1 MGSKCS
7 KPEVAFDAA
16 KNRKW
21 VLKRRPAAEIRHGDL
36 LLEVED
42 KPTCGEG
49 QVVVRN
55 ELISIDPTHRIW
67 MSDRPQYMPPVE
79 LGEVMRAGSYAEVV
93 ESKFEGLKPGDK
105 VFAMGGVQDYAVAPG
120 ETLSKMDPNIK
131 PEDAMSAFSV
141 IIGLTAYHG
150 MMKICQPKAG
160 ETVVVS
166 GAAGAVGSMA
176 GQMAKIAGAR
186 VIGVVGS
193 ASKAK
198 WITEDLGFDGAI
210 NYKRDDIAA
219 KLKELA
225 PGGVDCYFDNTGGPV
240 SDEVYLSFNNS
251 ARMALCGLIDAY
263 NKKDIPGP
271 RSYSMILMRRVK
283 VQGFICTD
291 HMDEMPE
298 MLEYMGKHVAAGEIK
313 YNVDVR
319 EGLDN
324 YIEVVNLLFS
334 GGNNGKL
341 CLKP

>member
-1 MGSKCS
+1 MVVKSS

-16 KNRKW
+16 KNRKM
-21 VLKRRPAAEIRHGDL
+21 VLKRRPEGEIREGDL
-36 LLEVED
+36 EVEVED

-55 ELISIDPTHRIW
+55 ELISIDPTHRGW
-67 MSDRPQYMPPVE
+67 MSDIPSYMPPVQ
-79 LGEVMRAGSYAEVV
+79 LGEAMRAGSYAEVV

-105 VFAMGGVQDYAVAPG
+105 VYAFGGVQDYAVAPG
-120 ETLSKMDPNIK
+120 ESLSKMDPGIK
-131 PEDAMSAFSV
+131 PEDALSAFSA

-150 MMKICQPKAG
+150 MLKICQPKAG

-176 GQMAKIAGAR
+176 GQMAKLAGAR
-186 VIGVVGS
+186 VIGVVGT
-193 ASKAK
+193 AAKAK

-210 NYKRDDIAA
+210 NYKSDDIAA

-225 PGGVDCYFDNTGGPV
+225 PAGVDCYYENTGGPV
-240 SDEVYLSFNNS
+240 SDEVYLQFNVG
-251 ARMALCGLIDAY
+251 ARMALCGLIDGY
-263 NKKDIPGP
+263 NKKNIPGP
-271 RSYSMILMRRVK
+271 RNYAMIIMRRVK
-283 VQGFICTD
+283 VQGFVCMD
-291 HMDEMPE
+291 HMVEMPE

-313 YNVDVR
+313 YKVDVR
-319 EGLDN
+319 EGLGN

-341 CLKP
+341 CLRP